1 MFACLDVNLL
11 KVTDVSTDL
20 PLGWNVDLAG
30 RDRDRLGE
38 YIICKMDESSSI
50 YFRFLIM
57 LCCMSIVSSVKLKK
71 LEKLGHDP
79 LSWGGSTP
87 ILEGGWELP
96 QDLPLFL
103 HIPIPLGPFL
113 CPTRFYWPLLS
124 VEIISL
130 SLSHLVLEII
140 WPKGG
145 LIFHQI
151 PVIWPFWSIWYQS
164 SPCFSILLTSFFI
177 VLKSLT
183 SHFYKTLDP
192 IRSIFSLCA
201 GHP

>member
-71 LEKLGHDP
+71 LEKLGHGP
-79 LSWGGSTP
+79 LSWSTP

-96 QDLPLFL
+96 QD
-103 HIPIPLGPFL
+103 
-113 CPTRFYWPLLS
+113 
-124 VEIISL
+124 
-130 SLSHLVLEII
+130 
-140 WPKGG
+140 
-145 LIFHQI
+145 
-151 PVIWPFWSIWYQS
+151 
-164 SPCFSILLTSFFI
+164 
-177 VLKSLT
+177 
-183 SHFYKTLDP
+183 
-192 IRSIFSLCA
+192 
-201 GHP
+201 